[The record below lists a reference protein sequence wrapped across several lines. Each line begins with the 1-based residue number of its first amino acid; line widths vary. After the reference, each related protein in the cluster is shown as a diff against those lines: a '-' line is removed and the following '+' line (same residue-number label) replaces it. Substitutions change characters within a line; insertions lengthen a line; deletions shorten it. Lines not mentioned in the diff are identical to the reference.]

1 MTCSLIT
8 LPPTHPQLTTREMTT
23 IQRGERTTLLLQ
35 TTTPIDDD
43 HCNYK
48 NNNCSCSMI
57 LTRRLLWSLPIIIL
71 LLGALLLALISS
83 FSMESISMTSSSISK
98 LTLTTNDGGDDG
110 DNDGD
115 DTNNRL
121 FPTTTAASK
130 SKMQPQSQS
139 LLRGKQQQP
148 ATSTSTMTST
158 TEEEFNKKGTMKL
171 SLWLI
176 PPGGEEGE
184 EEIDDINN
192 NNNIDTLI
200 SHNVYKSTKEIIDE
214 LAEKYNGPK
223 FIPHTTIIGSI
234 EVDTEEDILLLS
246 KKLKDGLQSSKSKQL
261 FSKGIECTFNT
272 ILQEQSCWNQAMI
285 IEMKASKSFTDLCI
299 LCRTIFNMEQFEDCI
314 TFPPP
319 SKVPHMSLYYG
330 TSPPN
335 VPSSSSSIIDLS
347 KIFGDSTSTN
357 TNTTN
362 STNSTNNNN
371 NEEEEEQQNQNHKQS
386 YSFQSYRVMLWKTDP
401 ASLEGVPNW
410 IPIVDI
416 NLS

>member
-1 MTCSLIT
+1 
-8 LPPTHPQLTTREMTT
+8 
-23 IQRGERTTLLLQ
+23 
-35 TTTPIDDD
+35 
-43 HCNYK
+43 
-48 NNNCSCSMI
+48 
-57 LTRRLLWSLPIIIL
+57 
-71 LLGALLLALISS
+71 
-83 FSMESISMTSSSISK
+83 
-98 LTLTTNDGGDDG
+98 
-110 DNDGD
+110 
-115 DTNNRL
+115 
-121 FPTTTAASK
+121 
-130 SKMQPQSQS
+130 MQPQSQS
-139 LLRGKQQQP
+139 LLRGKQQQQP
-148 ATSTSTMTST
+148 ATMTST

-184 EEIDDINN
+184 EEIDDIHDINSN
-192 NNNIDTLI
+192 NNNIDTII

-246 KKLKDGLQSSKSKQL
+246 QKLKDGLQSESSKLK
-261 FSKGIECTFNT
+261 FSTGIECTFNT
-272 ILQEQSCWNQAMI
+272 ILQEPSCWNQAMI

-335 VPSSSSSIIDLS
+335 VPSSSSSFIDLS
-347 KIFGDSTSTN
+347 RIFGNSTSSSTN
-357 TNTTN
+357 TTTN
-362 STNSTNNNN
+362 NSN
-371 NEEEEEQQNQNHKQS
+371 NEDEQQNQNQNQEQS

>member
-1 MTCSLIT
+1 
-8 LPPTHPQLTTREMTT
+8 MTT
-23 IQRGERTTLLLQ
+23 IIQRGERATLLQ
-35 TTTPIDDD
+35 TTTLIDDD
-43 HCNYK
+43 HCSSACYDNYK

-57 LTRRLLWSLPIIIL
+57 LTRRLCLWSLPIIIL

-83 FSMESISMTSSSISK
+83 FSMESISMTSSSSISK

-110 DNDGD
+110 DNDNNN
-115 DTNNRL
+115 TNNRL
-121 FPTTTAASK
+121 FPTTATASK

-139 LLRGKQQQP
+139 LLRGKQQQQQP
-148 ATSTSTMTST
+148 ATSTMTST
-158 TEEEFNKKGTMKL
+158 TEEEFNKKKSMKL

-176 PPGGEEGE
+176 PPGGEEKE
-184 EEIDDINN
+184 IEIDDINN
-192 NNNIDTLI
+192 SNNKNIDTII

-261 FSKGIECTFNT
+261 FSTGIECTFNT
-272 ILQEQSCWNQAMI
+272 ILQEPSCWNQAMI

-335 VPSSSSSIIDLS
+335 VPSSSSSIIDLP

-357 TNTTN
+357 TH
-362 STNSTNNNN
+362 TNNNHN
-371 NEEEEEQQNQNHKQS
+371 NSNEVEEHQNQNQKQS

>member
-1 MTCSLIT
+1 
-8 LPPTHPQLTTREMTT
+8 MTT
-23 IQRGERTTLLLQ
+23 IIQRGERTTLLQ

-192 NNNIDTLI
+192 SNKNIDTII

-261 FSKGIECTFNT
+261 FSTGIECTFNT
-272 ILQEQSCWNQAMI
+272 ILQEPSCWNQAMI

-362 STNSTNNNN
+362 SN
-371 NEEEEEQQNQNHKQS
+371 NEDEQQNQNHKQS